1 MRLNVLRTFIT
12 YLLIHI
18 HQKKKITLE
27 IAAKI
32 VNGYQGHLHSKVPK
46 TSFSANNVFLSSNQV
61 HEHSTGFSL
70 LDNNQIQYPK
80 MDKHNKSFA
89 KTGVIEYIVI

>member
-1 MRLNVLRTFIT
+1 MKLNVFRTLIT
-12 YLLIHI
+12 YLLVHI

-32 VNGYQGHLHSKVPK
+32 VNGYQGHLHRRVPK
-46 TSFSANNVFLSSNQV
+46 TSFSANNLFLSSNQV
-61 HEHSTGFSL
+61 HEHSTRLSL
-70 LDNNQIQYPK
+70 LGNNQVQYSK

-89 KTGVIEYIVI
+89 KTGVRIW